1 MPARP
6 SPPLPDRRCPAP
18 AASKTSDRESDCL
31 ALAFGQLDATDGAML
46 IKVIARVVELE
57 RTHGEDV
64 ALAMLDRAMAY
75 EGDGRRLH

>member
-6 SPPLPDRRCPAP
+6 SASLPDRRCPASP
-18 AASKTSDRESDCL
+18 VAKTSDRESDCL
-31 ALAFGQLDATDGAML
+31 VLAFGQLDATDGAML

-57 RTHGEDV
+57 RSHGEDV

-75 EGDGRRLH
+75 QGDPRRLH